1 MNKHERLK
9 ISQDY
14 VNEAKELL
22 SFGAEDRYIM
32 NALYY
37 SMFNSVLAVL
47 DIDDFSGYTHDKIFE
62 LFDEKFVKKKKFPE
76 GLFDA
81 LKFAKTFRHKCDD
94 DSNCEL
100 VPEPTLE
107 QVQYLYP
114 KVIDFLDASEQ
125 LAQ

>member
-9 ISQDY
+9 ASQDY
-14 VNEAKELL
+14 AKEAKELI
-22 SFGAEDRYIM
+22 SFGAESHYIM

-62 LFDEKFVKKKKFPE
+62 LFDEKLVKKKKFPE
-76 GLFDA
+76 ELFDA

-94 DSNCEL
+94 DSSCEL